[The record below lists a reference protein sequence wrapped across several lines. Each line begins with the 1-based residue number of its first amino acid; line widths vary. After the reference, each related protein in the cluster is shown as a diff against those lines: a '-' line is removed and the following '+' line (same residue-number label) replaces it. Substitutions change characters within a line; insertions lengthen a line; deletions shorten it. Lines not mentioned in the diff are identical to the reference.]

1 MTSAPAEPPATDVR
15 RAVLAHAALAALA
28 LVAVSWFVGPPGY
41 FFIDEAAFHAQLEV
55 LDELDAWVVPE
66 PFDRAPGSGIGGAM
80 ARDHDVEGG
89 YAPFVKHPVHLQ
101 LAHLADDL
109 AGRAGVR
116 ALSTIGAAVAAA
128 ATGLLA
134 VSLGRRPAVLA
145 VWLTA
150 LASPLV
156 FHAQLVVGHA
166 LAAGVA
172 ALLVWRVHAAR
183 RWRADPVLAALLGA
197 AGVLVRSE
205 VALLLASTVAVHA
218 VWSLRARRW
227 NRFSVAVAAA
237 VGGAAAYLAEPRL
250 VERWVGGESA
260 PATISAG
267 SRGGAEGSL
276 SGLRVALLQADLA
289 RPGALSALTVVLVG
303 ALGALALLRLRSRPT
318 DPGLAAVLG
327 VATLGAAIVHL
338 TEPDVVAGILWAFP
352 ALWLL
357 VGLRRGDLG
366 SDVVGPGLAI
376 AGVFAIAVLATQYEV
391 AGSGM
396 EWGWR
401 YFAVGLP
408 ALVPALALGA
418 DRLWRAAGADRTLL
432 VGLGAVAVAFLLVPA
447 SGIVEQRRYLSDTEY
462 FLDRSAALADEV
474 DVIVTVDP
482 SFSRLAYPLTID
494 GRVATA
500 TSLPEAVETVAEAG
514 ADRIAVLWRGDDAPD
529 VDLGTV
535 LEEVYVAADYRA
547 RILEP

>member
-1 MTSAPAEPPATDVR
+1 M
-15 RAVLAHAALAALA
+15 AHAALAAVALA
-28 LVAVSWFVGPPGY
+28 AISWFVGLPGY

-55 LDELDAWVVPE
+55 LDERGGWVAPE
-66 PFDRAPGSGIGGAM
+66 PFDAGPGSGIATAM

-89 YAPFVKHPVHLQ
+89 YAPFVKHPVHVR
-101 LAHLADDL
+101 LAHLADEV

-116 ALSTIGAAVAAA
+116 ALSTVGAAVAAA

-134 VSLGRRPAVLA
+134 APLGRRPALLA

-150 LASPLV
+150 VASPLV

-172 ALLVWRVHAAR
+172 AVLLWRVHAAR
-183 RWRADPVLAALLGA
+183 RWRADPLAAAILGA
-197 AGVLVRSE
+197 AGVLLRSE
-205 VALLLASTVAVHA
+205 VVLLLASIVAVHA
-218 VWSLRARRW
+218 VWSLRHRRW
-227 NRFSVAVAAA
+227 DRLVVAVAGAL
-237 VGGAAAYLAEPRL
+237 GGAAAYLAEPRL
-250 VERWVGGESA
+250 VERWVGGASA

-267 SRGGAEGSL
+267 SRGGADGSL
-276 SGLRVALLQADLA
+276 SGLRIALVQADLA
-289 RPGALSALTVVLVG
+289 RPGALSALTVVLAG
-303 ALGALALLRLRSRPT
+303 ALGALALARLRTRPS
-318 DPGLAAVLG
+318 DPGLVAVLG
-327 VATLGAAIVHL
+327 VAALAAAGVHL
-338 TEPDVVAGILWAFP
+338 TEPDIVAGLVWAFP

-357 VGLRRGDLG
+357 VGLGRAHLRD
-366 SDVVGPGLAI
+366 DVVGPGLAI
-376 AGVFAIAVLATQYEV
+376 AGVFAVAVLLTQYEV

-408 ALVPALALGA
+408 ALVPALAVGA
-418 DRLWRAAGADRTLL
+418 ERLRRAAGADRTLL
-432 VGLGAVAVAFLLVPA
+432 VGLGAVAVTFLLVPA

-462 FLDRSAALADEV
+462 FLDRSAALAEEV

-500 TSLPEAVETVAEAG
+500 TSLPEAVATVAEGG
-514 ADRIAVLWRGDDAPD
+514 AERIAVVWRGDDAPD
-529 VDLGTV
+529 VEDLGTV
-535 LEEVYVAADYRA
+535 LEEVYVAADFRA
-547 RILEP
+547 RVLEPNTRSPS